1 MLDIGGL
8 QFLFISSLSQTGG
21 VYAIDVPTPSRRDPP
36 LLQLRQ
42 FQGKGYSKLNAGFAS
57 DSVYA
62 VRMLQ
67 NLKNGVVENAMEEIV
82 GECA

>member
-1 MLDIGGL
+1 
-8 QFLFISSLSQTGG
+8 

-42 FQGKGYSKLNAGFAS
+42 FQGKGYSKLDAGFAS

-62 VRMLQ
+62 VR
-67 NLKNGVVENAMEEIV
+67 
-82 GECA
+82 ECV